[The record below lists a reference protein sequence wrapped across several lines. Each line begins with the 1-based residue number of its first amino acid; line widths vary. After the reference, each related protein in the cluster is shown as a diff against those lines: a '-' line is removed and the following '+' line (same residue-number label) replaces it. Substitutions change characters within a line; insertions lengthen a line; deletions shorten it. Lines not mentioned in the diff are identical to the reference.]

1 MPSPLEL
8 AVELQNKG
16 LNEER
21 ITSELATQGFSKE
34 QISQAI
40 TQSNVKTQIEEIPE
54 PPPAP
59 EAPPEIKY
67 EEPAVEQPQP
77 TGQFQPYTSTTSQ
90 QIEQIAEEII
100 QEKWERFVETFGELP
115 IWKEKIETDVLSIK
129 QEIVRTQD
137 RLNGIERAL
146 ASKVQEYSESIT
158 DLTAEMK
165 ALSKLLN
172 QILQPLTSNI
182 KELQRLTEKFKKE

>member
-16 LNEER
+16 LGEER
-21 ITSELATQGFSKE
+21 IASELATQGFSKE

-40 TQSNVKTQIEEIPE
+40 TQANVKTQVEEIPE
-54 PPPAP
+54 PPAP
-59 EAPPEIKY
+59 EAPTTIQEAPQQIPE
-67 EEPAVEQPQP
+67 PQV
-77 TGQFQPYTSTTSQ
+77 GQFQTYTSTTSQ

-100 QEKWERFVETFGELP
+100 QEKWERFVETFGDLP